1 MAGLNNED
9 IQRQVL
15 LQQLGKKTNHILHLL
30 LSVCTLGFW
39 IPVWIIISINNNLE
53 SSRMIDI
60 ANSGKVSVGTKF
72 KTIILVLVIVA
83 LFAPFFIVI
92 SGLAGGK

>member
-39 IPVWIIISINNNLE
+39 IPVWIIVSINNNLE
-53 SSRMIDI
+53 SSRLIDV
-60 ANSGKVSVGTKF
+60 ANSGKVSAGTKF
-72 KTIILVLVIVA
+72 KKIMLILVILV
-83 LFAPFFIVI
+83 LFAPFFMVI